1 MQLLEEVDF
10 LLEWLHFPLQVQS
23 GEGSVVHILYDNTDC

>member
-10 LLEWLHFPLQVQS
+10 LLEGLYLPLQVQS
-23 GEGSVVHILYDNTDC
+23 GKGSIVYILCRDTDS